1 MFKWIILQKKK
12 PKLVIKKSKLSK
24 KQIIESEIN
33 KKFKNQQLNSQYL
46 EYDYEIDEQF
56 LKTLPDNK
64 SVSNYNKL
72 DTIINR
78 NIYIPDSIDDDEQ
91 EEHDQT
97 IVNDN
102 YIQDDLEDLD
112 KHTIGNKIYYIDEN
126 KGLIYDTSYLLIGN
140 IDDYGEIN
148 IDT

>member
-1 MFKWIILQKKK
+1 MDNSTKKK

>member
-1 MFKWIILQKKK
+1 MASIT
-12 PKLVIKKSKLSK
+12 
-24 KQIIESEIN
+24 IEVDGRG
-33 KKFKNQQLNSQYL
+33 YL
-46 EYDYEIDEQF
+46 
-56 LKTLPDNK
+56 
-64 SVSNYNKL
+64 
-72 DTIINR
+72 
-78 NIYIPDSIDDDEQ
+78 
-91 EEHDQT
+91 DQT